1 MERRKINCGS
11 CKHEELPSGSEA
23 CCNCVAGSE
32 WEAKPAA
39 GMVWPPVAGFD
50 PGAPEGDKTNTRLD
64 WGESGPE
71 LINVWGEVDPQI
83 RRASIDDDE
92 RGPVLA
98 VTRMPLETVIG
109 YAIEGIKDRASK
121 IGLMLTDKT
130 LGEHELFDLIHD
142 LANLHERWDQL
153 ETEREALRK
162 AGEHV
167 ENRDT

>member
-1 MERRKINCGS
+1 MKRRKMNCVN
-11 CKHEELPSGSEA
+11 CKHARLPSGIEP

-32 WEAKPAA
+32 WEAAEAPAA

-64 WGESGPE
+64 WGESGREIIGPK
-71 LINVWGEVDPQI
+71 VG
-83 RRASIDDDE
+83 IDDDE

-109 YAIEGIKDRASK
+109 YAIDGIKDHASK
-121 IGLMLTDKT
+121 IGLLLTDKT

-142 LANLHERWDQL
+142 LANLHERWVTL
-153 ETEREALRK
+153 ETERAEIQK
-162 AGEHV
+162 AV
-167 ENRDT
+167 EGAKHGNGDS